1 MSQPGPAE
9 WSSMSFIALVLA
21 IVAVGFAVTGRRRS
35 NDRHLEP
42 MLRELT
48 KRVAAL
54 EAGMAQRPVAAEAST
69 GPIAEPERSAAVTSP
84 PPPAEPPTPPLAPPP
99 VSSTPKKRF
108 ADFEEQL
115 VRRWIVW
122 LGALALAFG
131 VVFLVKYSIER
142 GFFGPTARVAGGV
155 VLSLALLLVGEWT
168 RRHPP
173 ALPEGIVQPDQVPP
187 GLSAAGIVGLFA
199 SLLAGYALYALFPP
213 LLAFALLAGVSAA
226 AALLSLMYGR
236 LMALLSFVGAYV
248 VPGLVATPNPTAAG
262 LLVYVMLVTVG
273 ALALLRWQ
281 GWGWLGWSVTAGA
294 MAWAALSFLTSN
306 HDWALGLYLVA
317 IPAAFVLLFPA
328 DRSAPSRPAFVWTAA
343 AIDAALMLILVVS
356 SGYADLTITFASAL
370 ALTLAAIGLYD
381 LGYDRMAWIGG
392 GLAFAVFAAWDFGP
406 WQSNGPL
413 SSYVV
418 VAPSALLR
426 PYLLLAMAAAIV
438 FGGGGFL
445 VMRRAPR
452 PARWAFLS
460 ATMPIATLVAVYW
473 RATEYGQSLPWGAVA
488 LALAAINALAVERL
502 MKRPPLD
509 GHATCVAA
517 YALSTVAA
525 VTLGMT
531 MSLRLG
537 WLSVALSLQ
546 LPALAWLCEQMGVK
560 ALRKAAMVLAAAVL
574 VRLVLNPSVAN
585 YEIGANAIFNLL
597 LYTYGVPC
605 LAFFAAT
612 RWFRRGGEDGLVRLL
627 EAGTVA
633 LFVALVSLQI
643 RHALNGTLVA
653 RDYGLLEQG
662 LQSSAWLAISYAL
675 LPRAP
680 GQVHPVYDAAW
691 RILAGAA
698 AFNIVFVSCLLRNPL
713 LIWEPVG
720 PSPFFN
726 ALLFAY
732 LVPGVLAALFYGR
745 FRRLGRDLAAN
756 IAGWSAL
763 VLGFLYLSLE
773 VRHFF
778 NGEVLGYGS
787 PSTAEWYVY
796 SAVWLL
802 YGLIL
807 VVAGLTFAQPAV
819 RLAGFAV
826 GAVVAV
832 KVFLFDMSTLSG
844 IYRAASFLGLGASL
858 IGLGFL
864 HQHMARAAALR
875 GGVGTSAQ

>member
-1 MSQPGPAE
+1 
-9 WSSMSFIALVLA
+9 MSFIALVLA
-21 IVAVGFAVTGRRRS
+21 IVAVVIAITSRWRS
-35 NDRHLEP
+35 DDRHLEP
-42 MLRELT
+42 TLRELRE
-48 KRVAAL
+48 RVAAL
-54 EAGMAQRPVAAEAST
+54 EAGMAPQPVAGESGA
-69 GPIAEPERSAAVTSP
+69 GQIAELERSTALKPAPSQADP
-84 PPPAEPPTPPLAPPP
+84 PMPPAPPP
-99 VSSTPKKRF
+99 DSSMPAKGF
-108 ADFEEQL
+108 VDFEERL
-115 VRRWIVW
+115 IRRWIIW

-213 LLAFALLAGVSAA
+213 FLAFALLAGVSAA

-236 LMALLSFVGAYV
+236 SMALLSFVGAYL
-248 VPGLVATPNPTAAG
+248 VPGLVTTPHPTAAG

-273 ALALLRWQ
+273 ALALLRWK

-294 MAWAALSFLTSN
+294 MAWAGLSFLISN
-306 HDWALGLYLVA
+306 HDWALGLYLIA

-328 DRSAPSRPAFVWTAA
+328 DRSVPSRPAFVWTAA
-343 AIDAALMLILVVS
+343 AIDAALMLVLVVD
-356 SGYADLTITFASAL
+356 SGYAVLAIAFASAL
-370 ALTLAAIGLYD
+370 ALLLAAIGLYD
-381 LGYDRMAWIGG
+381 WGYDRMAWTGG
-392 GLAFAVFAAWDFGP
+392 GLAFAVFAAWDFRP
-406 WQSNGPL
+406 WQSNEPVSNYL
-413 SSYVV
+413 VT
-418 VAPSALLR
+418 APPALLR

-445 VMRRAPR
+445 VMLRAPR
-452 PARWAFLS
+452 PARWACLS
-460 ATMPIATLVAVYW
+460 ATMPVATLVAVYW

-488 LALAAINALAVERL
+488 LALAAMNALAAERL
-502 MKRPPLD
+502 MRRPPLD
-509 GHATCVAA
+509 GHAACVAA
-517 YALSTVAA
+517 YAVTTVAA

-537 WLSVALSLQ
+537 WLSVALALQ
-546 LPALAWLCEQMGVK
+546 LPALAWLGEQTGVK
-560 ALRKAAMVLAAAVL
+560 ALRKTALVLAAAVL
-574 VRLVLNPSVAN
+574 VRLVLNPSVVS
-585 YEIGANAIFNLL
+585 YEIGANAIFNVL
-597 LYTYGVPC
+597 LYTYGVPW

-627 EAGTVA
+627 ESGTVA

-662 LQSSAWLAISYAL
+662 LHSSAWLAISYAML
-675 LPRAP
+675 ARAG
-680 GQVHPVYDAAW
+680 GQLHPVYDAAW
-691 RILAGAA
+691 RVLAGAA
-698 AFNIVFVSCLLRNPL
+698 AFNIVFFSCLFRNPL
-713 LIWEPVG
+713 LISEPIG
-720 PSPFFN
+720 SSPFFN

-732 LVPGVLAALFYGR
+732 LVPGVLAVLFYGR
-745 FRRLGRDLAAN
+745 FRHRGLDLPAN

-773 VRHFF
+773 VRHLF
-778 NGEVLGYGS
+778 NGEVLSYGS
-787 PSTAEWYVY
+787 PSNAEWYVY

-802 YGLIL
+802 YGLGL
-807 VVAGLTFAQPAV
+807 VMAGLAFAQPAV

-864 HQHMARAAALR
+864 HQQMVGAAALR
-875 GGVGTSAQ
+875 RRSGTSAQ

>member
-1 MSQPGPAE
+1 
-9 WSSMSFIALVLA
+9 MSFIALVLA
-21 IVAVGFAVTGRRRS
+21 IVAVVFGVTGRRRS
-35 NDRHLEP
+35 NDRHLELT
-42 MLRELT
+42 LRELT
-48 KRVAAL
+48 ERVAAL
-54 EAGMAQRPVAAEAST
+54 EAGTALPPVPGESST
-69 GPIAEPERSAAVTSP
+69 DEIAEFERSAAVTP
-84 PPPAEPPTPPLAPPP
+84 PPSPADPPAPPFAPPP
-99 VSSTPKKRF
+99 VPSAPAKRF
-108 ADFEEQL
+108 VDFEEQL

-173 ALPEGIVQPDQVPP
+173 ALPEGIVQLDQVPP

-226 AALLSLMYGR
+226 AAMLSLMYGR

-248 VPGLVATPNPTAAG
+248 VPALVATPNPTAAG
-262 LLVYVMLVTVG
+262 LLVYVLLVTVG

-281 GWGWLGWSVTAGA
+281 RWGWLGWSVTAGA
-294 MAWAALSFLTSN
+294 MAWAGLSFLISN

-317 IPAAFVLLFPA
+317 IPAAFALLFPA
-328 DRSAPSRPAFVWTAA
+328 DRSAHSRPAFVWTAA
-343 AIDAALMLILVVS
+343 VLDAVLMLILVME
-356 SGYADLTITFASAL
+356 SGYTDLTIAFASAL
-370 ALTLAAIGLYD
+370 ALLLAAIGLYD
-381 LGYDRMAWIGG
+381 WGYDRLAWIGG
-392 GLAFAVFAAWDFGP
+392 GLAFAMFAVWDFRP
-406 WQSNGPL
+406 WQSSAPL
-413 SSYVV
+413 GNYLVV
-418 VAPSALLR
+418 TPPALLR

-438 FGGGGFL
+438 FGGGGLL
-445 VMRRAPR
+445 VMLRAPR
-452 PARWAFLS
+452 PARWALLS
-460 ATMPIATLVAVYW
+460 ATMPVAILVAVYW

-488 LALAAINALAVERL
+488 LALAALDALVVERL
-502 MKRPPLD
+502 MRRPPLD
-509 GHATCVAA
+509 AHAACVAA
-517 YALSTVAA
+517 YAVTTVAA

-537 WLSVALSLQ
+537 WLLVGLSLQ
-546 LPALAWLCEQMGVK
+546 LPMLAWVCEQTGVK
-560 ALRKAAMVLAAAVL
+560 ALRKAALVLAAAVL
-574 VRLVLNPSVAN
+574 VRLVLNPSVVS
-585 YEIGANAIFNLL
+585 YEIGANAIFNIL
-597 LYTYGVPC
+597 LYTYGVPW

-627 EAGTVA
+627 ESGTVA

-643 RHALNGTLVA
+643 RHAVNGTLVA

-662 LQSSAWLAISYAL
+662 LNSSAWLAIAYAML
-675 LPRAP
+675 ARAR
-680 GQVHPVYDAAW
+680 GQVHPVYDTAW
-691 RILAGAA
+691 RLLAGAA
-698 AFNIVFVSCLLRNPL
+698 AFNIVFVSCLSCNPL
-713 LIWEPVG
+713 LISEPVG

-732 LVPGVLAALFYGR
+732 LVPGVLAALFYDQ
-745 FRRLGRDLAAN
+745 FRRRGLDLAAN

-773 VRHFF
+773 VRHLF
-778 NGEVLGYGS
+778 NGEVLSYGS
-787 PSTAEWYVY
+787 PSNAEWYVY

-802 YGLIL
+802 YGLSL
-807 VVAGLTFAQPAV
+807 VVAGLTFAQPAL

-864 HQHMARAAALR
+864 HQRMVRAAASR
-875 GGVGTSAQ
+875 GRSGTPAR